1 MEAFFYVLLHLRT
14 SEGFENFGRFDM
26 GRDRNFAY
34 SLFDQ
39 LEGKTYVTEK
49 DSLIMELMEA
59 RAGLPLNLKIIGCT
73 LDQLAANCRLLTKEI
88 FIMMNLKQS

>member
-1 MEAFFYVLLHLRT
+1 MEAAFYVLLHLRT
-14 SEGFENFGRFDM
+14 SEGFENFGRFEM
-26 GRDRNFAY
+26 GCDRNYAY
-34 SLFDQ
+34 SLFGQ
-39 LEGKTYVTEK
+39 LEGKTHVTEK
-49 DSLIMELMEA
+49 DSLIMELMET